1 MHQNLFFFL
10 ISHTLTAQHQTDNT
24 NKIPTGERCS
34 SRLQVRVA
42 GSASTNLL
50 FSGGGLGGL
59 RQRWLSISPLDHR
72 RVLFSS
78 STETT
83 APSSGRVLSEPP
95 GSSLH
100 DRKNNK
106 KNPVWLFL
114 CVSVWADW
122 AGQTSPSA
130 AAAACCLLLLLLLL
144 FFLFSSSRAAHPRDV
159 VEPPRRY
166 WQPVAIAILQ
176 VGYIYCKLMRVCMC
190 GGGKVWPFMWYL

>member
-1 MHQNLFFFL
+1 MNKLHMISVLLFTVTSRCVISWTPQRARGCIKTFFFL
-10 ISHTLTAQHQTDNT
+10 ISHTLTAQHQTDNK

-100 DRKNNK
+100 DRKNNQ

-114 CVSVWADW
+114 CVSV
-122 AGQTSPSA
+122 
-130 AAAACCLLLLLLLL
+130 
-144 FFLFSSSRAAHPRDV
+144 
-159 VEPPRRY
+159 
-166 WQPVAIAILQ
+166 
-176 VGYIYCKLMRVCMC
+176 
-190 GGGKVWPFMWYL
+190 